1 MTLAIFDCLTTGL
14 EDALTKVDELQ
25 KLAEGTQQ
33 AVQLLELRQSGEE
46 ARLRERI
53 AIYEEELTIR
63 DAQVERAREEASMA
77 VMRSNQVTEKAEATA
92 AKYKDEMEELRKA
105 VEELSTAAIGNLQT
119 AKLAVED
126 ERDEMRDELAKVML
140 SLVPG
145 GNSLT
150 GRGSGEGGL
159 EQCQQQM

>member
-1 MTLAIFDCLTTGL
+1 MTFAQISQLPFPYIYA
-14 EDALTKVDELQ
+14 
-25 KLAEGTQQ
+25 
-33 AVQLLELRQSGEE
+33 LLEHIDCWVSIPGLP
-46 ARLRERI
+46 I
-53 AIYEEELTIR
+53 P
-63 DAQVERAREEASMA
+63 

-150 GRGSGEGGL
+150 GRGSGEG
-159 EQCQQQM
+159 